1 MEEQVQDLAT
11 IQAIRLVNRSEH
23 PRLTTTDHR
32 QLRQLAN
39 RASEEARRKY
49 WPQIWGDFAELFD
62 PR

>member
-1 MEEQVQDLAT
+1 MEERVQDLAT
-11 IQAIRLVNRSEH
+11 LQAIRLVSRSGQQ
-23 PRLTTTDHR
+23 RLTTTDHR
-32 QLRQLAN
+32 LLKQLAD